1 MTTGHEAYRVFAH
14 GASFCGTVRIEAADA
29 RVGRMR
35 RRLCGML
42 EVVMLTAAQGL
53 GSPNITV
60 FGVAPE
66 PAEAQSMAPPSPRA
80 MTFLRV

>member
-1 MTTGHEAYRVFAH
+1 
-14 GASFCGTVRIEAADA
+14 
-29 RVGRMR
+29 MR